1 MFNFVFDRRNH
12 ARPYPNLAPMMDNPH
27 DSYHGMGDTYPF
39 IAPCRLLYY
48 SSDHEFPCEIFYTDQ
63 PIPDNAWYPV
73 GLAFFDFSID
83 YFDLMSDNVKDL
95 LRSGAMR
102 VLFYYHEGDNPW
114 HEKQRLDDLCA
125 QHDLST
131 SCYKF
136 VSGNTVANNVPGFVW
151 FCDHELFYWR
161 NAVRWNNKSMPGVGY
176 HGRRRS
182 RTYTALNRIHKWWRA
197 TVMTELQRRG
207 LLICAYWSYNNMP
220 GNDQWQDNPI
230 MLSKF
235 AGLEHAVKLFAQQP
249 PVHCDQFDLEQ
260 QNNHWR
266 FVPEHFD
273 DAYCHLVLE
282 TLYDAEQSGGAFITE
297 KTFKPL
303 RHAQPLIVFGT
314 ANTLSTLRGLGYQ
327 TFDQQLD
334 NSYDSELDNTKR
346 FQQTL
351 NALIQL
357 DSHDLHDFYVS
368 CRDQIIHN
376 QELFLDS
383 KHNRLDELC
392 KKLNND

>member
-48 SSDHEFPCEIFYTDQ
+48 SSDHEFPCEISYTDQ

-83 YFDLMSDNVKDL
+83 YFDLMSDHVKDL

-125 QHDLST
+125 QHDLAT

-136 VSGNTVANNVPGFVW
+136 VSGNTVANDVPGFVW

-176 HGRRRS
+176 HRRRRS

-207 LLICAYWSYNNMP
+207 LLNRAYWSYNNMP
-220 GNDQWQDNPI
+220 GNDLWQDNPI
-230 MLSKF
+230 MLSEF

-249 PVHCDQFDLEQ
+249 PVHCDQFNLEE

-346 FQQTL
+346 FQRTL
-351 NALIQL
+351 DALTQL
-357 DSHDLHDFYVS
+357 DSRDLHDFYVS

-383 KHNRLDELC
+383 KHNRLKELC